1 MGGGKGPPPR
11 DPGPQRRHNSQTHQY
26 HRHRLNSF
34 SKAIKFHSY
43 QNPPPAPPNTIL
55 QTSTMSTI
63 WTTWTVRRSQ
73 HSSRKAPLPAK
84 TPCTRST
91 SSLTQGSLPQ
101 FPSIWLPMSPAR
113 LSRKQNKQPWKKRW
127 KWRNHVQ
134 YTHLRKSL
142 LFFFFLPF
150 FRKTI
155 LSDKDYKNT
164 QRPLHVKTH
173 TH

>member
-1 MGGGKGPPPR
+1 
-11 DPGPQRRHNSQTHQY
+11 
-26 HRHRLNSF
+26 
-34 SKAIKFHSY
+34 
-43 QNPPPAPPNTIL
+43 
-55 QTSTMSTI
+55 MSTI

-142 LFFFFLPF
+142 LFFFFSAFFSERPFSQTKIIRTHNAHYTLKHTHTKNELELPITLYF
-150 FRKTI
+150 HIMPFW
-155 LSDKDYKNT
+155 
-164 QRPLHVKTH
+164 KTH
-173 TH
+173 PSSTLYVSPNLPPTPQPPPPPYKE